1 MRERERPE
9 RCQVAFFFLLKT
21 ACLIGGIVESKQA
34 RERARERQRERER
47 ERARVRERERARERE
62 RESESERT
70 RARARDLS
78 VVKVNFFAD
87 DNVLCQERFDYFA
100 HIVLAQ

>member
-1 MRERERPE
+1 MSAGVAELQQVCVCERE
-9 RCQVAFFFLLKT
+9 
-21 ACLIGGIVESKQA
+21 S
-34 RERARERQRERER
+34 ERARE
-47 ERARVRERERARERE
+47 RERE

-87 DNVLCQERFDYFA
+87 DNVLCQERFYYFA
-100 HIVLAQ
+100 HVVLAQ